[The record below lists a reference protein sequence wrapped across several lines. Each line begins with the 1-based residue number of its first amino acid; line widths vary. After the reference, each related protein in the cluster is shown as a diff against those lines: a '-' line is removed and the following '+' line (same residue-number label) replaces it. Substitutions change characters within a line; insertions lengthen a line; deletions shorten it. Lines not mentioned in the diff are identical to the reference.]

1 MKLWVVNLLAPSQI
15 RKRAHMKRLIRPSAY
30 CLQFVALCL
39 LTLCLCTPANAD
51 EEAALPPGKVP
62 EELYW
67 IADDGGAMDQE
78 EFEGVTINSIF
89 RGSRSEPKVVMFYPS
104 VGQEKIDAAVKELIT
119 ASIDVFYRTIEKEKN
134 ETTDNSQ
141 TDYSKYILSSN
152 YKVTFPTSKVVAIEF
167 SFGVKYGWRSFRHS
181 QNIAFYSK
189 TGEFIEFKNLFDKP
203 QVALKILSDWSKATL
218 PKKLPIVN
226 MHDITSGTSPKEDN
240 FNNYRI
246 APKGLFIQFGRY
258 QVGPGAVGSPEIFIP
273 LKKLEGAGPS
283 TSVWD
288 KPDLHKIALSLP
300 LATPLRPSSLVKKE
314 HATFLIPTE
323 DVIQLPCKEGDEYNE
338 RCLFICPDFTLHVDQ
353 KSDEFAFV
361 EGPMGNGGVAYLGYV
376 WGIYE
381 TELGYKSTN
390 PMLIGDRYD
399 YKSVHIKGNTILF
412 TGVKTSHYS
421 QDRTNLKFSIVN
433 GVLKK
438 VN

>member
-15 RKRAHMKRLIRPSAY
+15 RKRAHMKKFIRPSAY
-30 CLQFVALCL
+30 CLKFAALCL

-51 EEAALPPGKVP
+51 KEAALPPGKVP

-104 VGQEKIDAAVKELIT
+104 VGQEKIDAAAKELIT

-167 SFGVKYGWRSFRHS
+167 SFGIKYGWRSFRHS

-203 QVALKILSDWSKATL
+203 QVALKILSDWSKTTL

-338 RCLFICPDFTLHVDQ
+338 RCLFICPDFTLHVDK